1 MKIVT
6 IYEADDGT
14 PFASYGDC
22 EEYEIAIRD
31 AIAAT
36 ELLQQKA
43 SLYGALARFW
53 EGGSSVQLNSHSLT
67 SEQLYMLHS
76 SNKNT
81 KIMVGRADRSIY
93 RATKIDHR
101 GKIIVTDIDTDI
113 EKTISINELA
123 NALRESTHLNNSNI

>member
-14 PFASYGDC
+14 PFASYDDC
-22 EEYEIAIRD
+22 EEYEIAMRD

-36 ELLQQKA
+36 ELLQQKV
-43 SLYGALARFW
+43 SLYNAIARFW
-53 EGGSSVQLNSHSLT
+53 EGGSPVNWTPTLT

-81 KIMVGRADRSIY
+81 KIMVGRTDRSIY
-93 RATKIDHR
+93 RATKIDHH
-101 GKIIVTDIDTDI
+101 GKILVTDIDTDI
-113 EKTISINELA
+113 EKTISIDELA